1 MYATDVLRVRISPRK
16 GQRAFGGIFK
26 RPWGILLWCA
36 ADKARV
42 GKTRMH
48 GILVT
53 CIAIMALFLGLFA
66 ISVPAPDD
74 QMAPGVSKTTQVQ
87 TAETD
92 AASGK

>member
-1 MYATDVLRVRISPRK
+1 
-16 GQRAFGGIFK
+16 
-26 RPWGILLWCA
+26 
-36 ADKARV
+36 
-42 GKTRMH
+42 MH